1 MDFVTTRSTTLTL
14 AGAAAVLLVAA
25 ACENATQP
33 TQVIT
38 RVQANDMAQELTTD
52 VDLLASSVTFESS
65 TTPFAAEVGGSATTP
80 SLSGSGPCPAISPL
94 PPANSDGD
102 RVPDSLQFNFAGC
115 SFSGMRF
122 TVALSGTIDI
132 IDPTP
137 TASDRAIEWK
147 FGDFMRSVTNNATGA
162 TFSTK
167 QSGIRMVTASADA
180 LSHTETNFQTVFT
193 YPNGSTATHVRDW
206 TSTFTADVAGTIQ
219 PDQPLPSGLWHI
231 SGTSNWTRGDRS
243 YELMVSTDPDLHHNA
258 DCTVRPKFD
267 SGTLHAQI
275 TRVNGDQTQQ
285 ATVTVQFTACGQY
298 TVTRS

>member
-1 MDFVTTRSTTLTL
+1 MTTRSTTLTL
-14 AGAAAVLLVAA
+14 AGAAAVLLVAT

-38 RVQANDMAQELTTD
+38 RVQANDMAQELTTE

-80 SLSGSGPCPAISPL
+80 SLSGSGPCPAIGPL

-137 TASDRAIEWK
+137 TDSDRAIEWK
-147 FGDFMRSVTNNATGA
+147 FGNFMRSVTNNATGA

-167 QSGIRMVTASADA
+167 QNGTRMVTASADA

-231 SGTSNWTRGDRS
+231 NGTSNWTRGDRS
-243 YELMVSTDPDLHHNA
+243 FELMVSTNPDLHHNA

-298 TVTRS
+298 TVTRT

>member
-1 MDFVTTRSTTLTL
+1 MTTRSFTLTL
-14 AGAAAVLLVAA
+14 AAAAAVLLVAA
-25 ACENATQP
+25 ACEKNATGP
-33 TQVIT
+33 TQVIS

-65 TTPFAAEVGGSATTP
+65 TTPFAAEVSGSSTTP
-80 SLSGSGPCPAISPL
+80 SLSSSPCPAVSPL

-102 RVPDSLQFNFAGC
+102 RVPDSVRFDFAGC
-115 SFSGMRF
+115 SFTGTRF
-122 TVALSGTIDI
+122 TIALNGTIDI

-137 TASDRAIEWK
+137 TDSDRAIEWK
-147 FGDFMRSVTNNATGA
+147 FADFMRSVTDNSTGA

-167 QSGIRMVTASADA
+167 QNGIRMVTATANA
-180 LSHTETNFQTVFT
+180 LSHTETNFRTDFT

-231 SGTSNWTRGDRS
+231 SGTSTWTRGDRS
-243 YELMVSTDPDLHHNA
+243 YELMVSTDPDLHRNA

>member
-1 MDFVTTRSTTLTL
+1 VTTRSTTLML

-80 SLSGSGPCPAISPL
+80 SLSGSGPCPAIGPL
-94 PPANSDGD
+94 PPANSDAD

-115 SFSGMRF
+115 SFSGTRF

-137 TASDRAIEWK
+137 TDSDRAIEWK

-167 QSGIRMVTASADA
+167 QNGTRMVTASADA

-193 YPNGSTATHVRDW
+193 YPNGSTATHVRNW

-231 SGTSNWTRGDRS
+231 NGTSNWTRGDRS
-243 YELMVSTDPDLHHNA
+243 YELMVSTDPDLHHKA

-275 TRVNGDQTQQ
+275 TRVNGDQTQL